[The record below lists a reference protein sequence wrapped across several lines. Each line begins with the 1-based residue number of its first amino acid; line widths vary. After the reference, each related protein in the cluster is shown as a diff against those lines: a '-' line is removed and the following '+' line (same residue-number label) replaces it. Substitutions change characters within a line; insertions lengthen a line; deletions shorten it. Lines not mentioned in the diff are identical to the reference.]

1 MEGQE
6 CYRKPMTL
14 CWSCAKACGGC
25 SWSDGSFTPI
35 PGWTAIKT
43 KVRVS
48 DRQDDPNRYADSFHV
63 VECPLF
69 EDDTDQY
76 NKPTRRNKWN
86 SAPYLQEVDA

>member
-6 CYRKPMTL
+6 CYRKPLTL

-25 SWSDGSFTPI
+25 SWSDGTFTPV
-35 PGWTAIKT
+35 PGWTATETRLKEQHGS
-43 KVRVS
+43 RDA
-48 DRQDDPNRYADSFHV
+48 DRSIQSFHV
-63 VECPLF
+63 TECPLF